1 MNNKLNKY
9 NMRKFTHDE
18 KVVIIKRIIVGY
30 QIALT
35 SMFVVGFTRVVIG
48 LIMGEFSNISFGLY
62 Y

>member
-1 MNNKLNKY
+1 MRSFNNLNKV
-9 NMRKFTHDE
+9 T
-18 KVVIIKRIIVGY
+18 IVKHLITGY
-30 QIALT
+30 QIVLT

>member
-18 KVVIIKRIIVGY
+18 KVVIIKRVILVHQIV
-30 QIALT
+30 LT

-48 LIMGEFSNISFGLY
+48 LIMGEFSGISFGLY

>member
-1 MNNKLNKY
+1 
-9 NMRKFTHDE
+9 MRKFTHDE
-18 KVVIIKRIIVGY
+18 KVVVIKRMIVVY

-48 LIMGEFSNISFGLY
+48 LIMGEFSGISFGLY

>member
-1 MNNKLNKY
+1 MK
-9 NMRKFTHDE
+9 KFTHNE